1 MTILKFALLGVGRIG
16 RIHAKNIALNS
27 RSKLECIYDIN
38 YNSAKDVSNIYGG
51 KILESPEHAIN
62 NDNVDVVYICS
73 DTATHTEYILSAAK
87 AGKAI
92 F

>member
-62 NDNVDVVYICS
+62 NDNVAYLDRPYEKE
-73 DTATHTEYILSAAK
+73 AYILQEELLNEYNNVT
-87 AGKAI
+87 
-92 F
+92 